1 MCGLPF
7 AGKSSFARQLAS
19 DKDATLVELDAV
31 NTELGIGLTAAPI
44 QPDEWARSYAE
55 SYRRIEAL
63 LHDGRSVIFDAASF
77 TRAQRDERRA
87 IAFGAGAA
95 AVVVYLR
102 LTKAEVRRRML
113 ENRRSRIR
121 HDIRDENFA
130 NVADNFEEPRDD
142 ERVWVIEG

>member
-7 AGKSSFARQLAS
+7 VGKSTFARQLAI
-19 DKDATLVELDAV
+19 DKNAMLVEFDAV
-31 NTELGIGLTAAPI
+31 NTELGIGLTAEPI

-63 LHDGRSVIFDAASF
+63 LHDGRSVIFDATSF
-77 TRAQRDERRA
+77 TRAQRAELRA
-87 IAFGAGAA
+87 VASGAGAE

-102 LTKAEVRRRML
+102 LSRSEAHRRML
-113 ENRRSRIR
+113 ENRRTGLR
-121 HDIRDENFA
+121 HDIRDEDFA
-130 NVADNFEEPRDD
+130 HVADNFEEPGDD